1 MTSVLRLEGV
11 SHQFDGVRVVDD
23 LTLDIAEGE
32 VVCLLG
38 PSGCGKT
45 TALRIAAGLEPLQT
59 GRVLMGDT
67 EVAAPGRQ
75 VPPEQRGI
83 GLVFQDYA
91 LFPHLSVVDNVAFG
105 LTEFAKP
112 VRREKA
118 LTELHRVGMDSAA
131 DKYPH
136 ELSGG
141 QQQRVALA
149 RALAPNPRIILLD
162 EPYSGLDSALRA
174 QVRDDVLHLLKES
187 GAATLMVTH
196 DPEEA
201 MFMADRIAVMRDGRI
216 VQEGS
221 PHSLYCYPNSAFVA
235 GFFGEVNA
243 FTGQVRAGQVETPI
257 GPVSAGTLSEG
268 ALATVVIRPEG
279 LRVTTLQADQSD
291 YAALV
296 MQSRLLGRSSLI
308 HLHVESGENGCL
320 REWHFHSRMP
330 GIFLPEA
337 GTRLRIE
344 FDHGQIFVFPAQ
356 EG

>member
-59 GRVLMGDT
+59 GRILMGDT

-91 LFPHLSVVDNVAFG
+91 LFPHLSVADNVAFG
-105 LTEFAKP
+105 LSALPKP

-118 LTELHRVGMDSAA
+118 LTELRRVGMDSAA
-131 DKYPH
+131 DKFPH

-162 EPYSGLDSALRA
+162 EPYSGLDTALRA

-201 MFMADRIAVMRDGRI
+201 MFMADRIAVMRNGRI

-243 FTGQVRAGQVETPI
+243 FTGPVSGGQVETPI
-257 GPVSAGTLSEG
+257 GPVAAGSIPDG
-268 ALATVVIRPEG
+268 ARATMVIRPEG

-291 YAALV
+291 YTALV

-308 HLHVESGENGCL
+308 HLHVESGETGSTK
-320 REWHFHSRMP
+320 EWHFHSRMP

-344 FDHGQIFVFPAQ
+344 FDRGQIFVFPAQ

>member
-11 SHQFDGVRVVDD
+11 SHQFDSIHVIDD
-23 LTLDIAEGE
+23 LTLDIAQGE
-32 VVCLLG
+32 VLCLLG

-59 GRVLMGDT
+59 GRVLMGNT
-67 EVAAPGRQ
+67 EVAGPGRQ
-75 VPPEQRGI
+75 TPPEERGI

-91 LFPHLSVVDNVAFG
+91 LFPHLSVTDNVAFG
-105 LTEFAKP
+105 LSEFTKP

-118 LTELHRVGMDSAA
+118 LTELRRVGMDSAA
-131 DKYPH
+131 DKFPH

-243 FTGQVRAGQVETPI
+243 FTGPVRDGQVATPV
-257 GPVSAGTLSEG
+257 GPVAAENLSEG
-268 ALATVVIRPEG
+268 TEATVVVRPEG
-279 LRVTTLQADQSD
+279 MRVTTLQAGQSD
-291 YAALV
+291 YTALV
-296 MQSRLLGRSSLI
+296 MQARLLGRSSLI
-308 HLHVESGENGCL
+308 HLHVESGENGSTK
-320 REWHFHSRMP
+320 EWHFHSRMP
-330 GIFLPEA
+330 GIFLPDV

-344 FDHGQIFVFPAQ
+344 FDPGQIFVFPAQ